1 MEAVLTK
8 LSTVS
13 FNNDEGLSATEL
25 ALVKGGVGAL
35 VNHSNKRRDTG
46 QVLDERL
53 HTSNHDSYTLTSD
66 DERSL
71 DGDHLSDNDK
81 FGKIKVIPNTSRLSI
96 LTI

>member
-1 MEAVLTK
+1 MEIVLTK

-13 FNNDEGLSATEL
+13 SNSDEGLSATEL

-46 QVLDERL
+46 QVP
-53 HTSNHDSYTLTSD
+53 

-71 DGDHLSDNDK
+71 DDDHLSDKDK
-81 FGKIKVIPNTSRLSI
+81 FGKTKVIPNTSRLSI